1 VEVALIR
8 VEIEG
13 ALGGFVKH
21 CVASEKSI
29 RLMFDSPARIPLGH
43 SRQGFSCQIE
53 KAKMA
58 LLRLVF
64 GLVLVI
70 FIIIITYS

>member
-13 ALGGFVKH
+13 ALGGFAEH
-21 CVASEKSI
+21 CVALERSI
-29 RLMFDSPARIPLGH
+29 RLMFDSPARIPLSH
-43 SRQGFSCQIE
+43 SRQGFSCHRE

-58 LLRLVF
+58 LLHLVLGLVF
-64 GLVLVI
+64 VI
-70 FIIIITYS
+70 FIVIITYS